1 MPLQRF
7 RPPAGARGREDP
19 ARTGMGRC
27 SVHTCVFPRLHRRW
41 VRQPAAPPWRVRAA
55 TATHACRS
63 ELTVTPAAPSR
74 VERGALG
81 GSDGPWCAGA
91 RHPGRLCSS
100 VALPEH
106 PGQRYRNGSA
116 GVGERQTG
124 SGGQQRDA
132 LPPPSARLPVSDHGK
147 AEGTG
152 RRTSWGGEGRR
163 PLVWS
168 HVNWDGLRSVPA
180 SPACSCIAA

>member
-106 PGQRYRNGSA
+106 PGLGRRATAALVWASVRQVVAGSRGMRYR
-116 GVGERQTG
+116 R
-124 SGGQQRDA
+124 
-132 LPPPSARLPVSDHGK
+132 PPHAFPSRI
-147 AEGTG
+147 TG
-152 RRTSWGGEGRR
+152 RPRGQAGGPAGEVRDGGR
-163 PLVWS
+163 
-168 HVNWDGLRSVPA
+168 
-180 SPACSCIAA
+180 SCGAT